1 MPIVVFYNYY
11 FLPIRSSTIV
21 AFYNFL
27 TYMSIVVFYN
37 YYFLPV
43 PSTWNSNLK
52 ISDGYQQKKGRG
64 LGKNNPL
71 RSQLEEEKKKV
82 EDESQKS
89 EDLRN
94 PVDDMLK
101 EGLAD
106 QATVHLT
113 WPKKRG
119 FSLPNTAQE
128 PSKKE
133 AGEIEDDS
141 PILTPIQ
148 LSVQRCKFFYRL
160 LCEICTFQH
169 CHLPK
174 LQNRGSE
181 KTKNLPSENA
191 SPEKKRKKLLT
202 KAMHQNQSR
211 KKENT
216 TQKHPPTLQ
225 FLLQRC
231 LLSKQ
236 LPTLQFLQQ

>member
-148 LSVQRCKFFYRL
+148 LSVQRCKFFIDYFVKSVPFNTAISQSYRTA
-160 LCEICTFQH
+160 EAKKQRTYRAKTQA
-169 CHLPK
+169 PK
-174 LQNRGSE
+174 KSA
-181 KTKNLPSENA
+181 KN
-191 SPEKKRKKLLT
+191 
-202 KAMHQNQSR
+202 
-211 KKENT
+211 
-216 TQKHPPTLQ
+216 
-225 FLLQRC
+225 C
-231 LLSKQ
+231 
-236 LPTLQFLQQ
+236 